1 VGLAE
6 VVIAFAVLLLV
17 LVPVSYLLDNV
28 LGQAAAAKNKV
39 QALSIA
45 EKWVEKL
52 NATGPPTVGTNLPK
66 VGAPIDVG
74 TPSLTTHGRHYTTSA
89 TIKYFPVAQFTW
101 AARTLTGK
109 TQPDL
114 CTTGSVPGVM
124 SLRVTVTYPGGKV
137 TDATV
142 VDYPLPGLPVDGF
155 LGVQIDGSPQSA
167 TTPTPPSTKRGVPW
181 SQRVTKV
188 TVTVKSIT
196 GKVYPT
202 EHPASDGCAFF
213 EVPVGSYSVLVNSTA
228 PTIPTPF
235 VAPGSTTATSVA
247 PTTTF
252 KVQLSKVTEAGPY
265 LYDEGAFVNV
275 AYPDSTVTDNAV
287 TCPDVATF
295 QCLVDGQGT
304 GGGATAAVNVLSGS
318 SWESR
323 DLPVAAGI
331 QKIESA
337 VCTAAACVGVGFGA
351 AGAAAVVDN
360 PNHVG
365 SWNASSPPSTL
376 HVSIIR
382 QVECPAAND
391 CLALGTTTSGPVIL
405 GAVISTTTG
414 ALSLKWAADGT
425 PPGMALTA
433 TSHLTCA
440 GGSACFVVGTTSS
453 GPVVLVGGATGAQQP
468 WGQETLTP
476 SVSSIADLT
485 CASTTACLLDGTSSA
500 GGPAVLVGGVSTAPE
515 TWKAETLP
523 TLPSGTT
530 LSALTCVGSTACL
543 AIGNSTTGG
552 PSVVI
557 GAASPTPGAWTSQT
571 LKSAPMTSPSL
582 LACGGKFCAVVGT
595 ASPDNAVIATGPAAT
610 GSHAWSLAKTVPSGL
625 SLTHL
630 HCTATTTC
638 VAIGASKAT
647 EVAVLLTGELNAT
660 GAKFGQAT
668 FPTVA
673 LASDVRGARPSRPIR
688 LAAAVR
694 HPRRPTSR
702 PLSTTEPRPAPAIG
716 VAATYRR
723 RITSVAPSSGP
734 TTGGTTITL
743 QVANF
748 TLKGGPRATVII
760 GGLQATTVR
769 ITPTHSLITAKTPA
783 HRAGTVTVTLF
794 VEKYFYFFQTATKY
808 TAFTYTTK
816 PAPTI
821 TSVAPA
827 TGLTTGG
834 TAVTITGTHLTGA
847 TSVTFGGSSA
857 RTVTVVSPTK
867 ITAVTPTHAPG
878 KVTVA
883 VTTPGGTASDATAFT
898 YVYPQPTITK
908 VTPAT
913 GATTGGTSV
922 TITGTH
928 FIGVTSVTFGGS
940 AARTVK
946 VVSTTEITAI
956 TPTHAAGKV
965 AVTVTSSGGTYTDA
979 TAFTFVVP
987 KPVVTAVTPP
997 TGTTAGGTVVSISG
1011 HFLTS
1016 PTSVTFGGSPATHIT
1031 VVSPTRI
1038 NVTTPAHTVGVVSVT
1053 VVTSS
1058 GTATKS
1064 TAFKYVRPRPTAPV
1078 FLSGVSCYMASA
1090 LTCVAAGAT
1099 EHGAV
1104 LLVGT
1109 KGATGFTWTASAPV
1123 TSTHS
1128 TRVVQGLVE
1137 PTLPISAR
1145 NTALASSYVRACT
1158 ARGTALCTTI
1168 GPLFPYSSGYTVG
1181 AGNCLPE
1188 LATSTA
1194 VETIPATTS
1203 TTFGPPAVVPLGL
1216 LAVKVLRN
1224 GSPVAGAT
1232 VTITVHD
1239 STAACNTTTVTLG
1252 TTETDGSLAV
1262 ASIIETYTIKVT
1274 SGSTSKTVTANVLPD
1289 SVTDATGSSA
1299 LLPSPLQVTLP

>member
-1 VGLAE
+1 MGLAE
-6 VVIAFAVLLLV
+6 VVIAFAVLLFV

-28 LGQAAAAKNKV
+28 LGQTAAAKNKV

-74 TPSLTTHGRHYTTSA
+74 TPRLTTHGRHYTTSA
-89 TIKYFPVAQFTW
+89 TVKYFPVAQFTW
-101 AARTLTGK
+101 AARTITGK
-109 TQPDL
+109 SQPDL
-114 CTTGSVPGVM
+114 CATGTVPGVM
-124 SLRVTVTYPGGKV
+124 SLRVTVAYPGGKV
-137 TDATV
+137 TDGTEI
-142 VDYPLPGLPVDGF
+142 DYPLPGLPVDGF

-188 TVTVKSIT
+188 TVTVTATT

-202 EHPASDGCAFF
+202 EHPGSDGCAFF
-213 EVPVGSYSVLVNSTA
+213 ELPVGSYSVLVNSTA

-304 GGGATAAVNVLSGS
+304 AGGATAAVNVLSGS

-323 DLPVAAGI
+323 DLPAAAGI

-337 VCTAAACVGVGFGA
+337 VCTTSVCVGVGFGA
-351 AGAAAVVDN
+351 PGAAAVVDN

-376 HVSIIR
+376 HVWIIR
-382 QVECPAAND
+382 QIECPAAND

-405 GAVISTTTG
+405 GAVITTVTG
-414 ALSLKWAADGT
+414 AISLKWTADGT

-433 TSHLTCA
+433 VSHLTCA
-440 GGSACFVVGTTSS
+440 GGSACFVAGATSS
-453 GPVVLVGGATGAQQP
+453 GPVVLVAGATGAQQT

-476 SVSSIADLT
+476 AMSSVADLT

-500 GGPAVLVGGVSTAPE
+500 GGPAVLVGGVSASPE

-523 TLPSGTT
+523 ILPSGTT
-530 LSALTCVGSTACL
+530 MSALTCVGTTACL

-552 PSVVI
+552 PSVVV
-557 GAASPTPGAWTSQT
+557 GTPSATPGVWTSQT

-582 LACGGKFCAVVGT
+582 LACGSKFCAVVGT

-610 GSHAWSLAKTVPSGL
+610 GSHPWSLAKTVPSGL

-630 HCTATTTC
+630 HCAGTTTC
-638 VAIGASKAT
+638 VATGASQAT
-647 EVAVLLTGELNAT
+647 AVAVLLTGELGAT
-660 GAKFGQAT
+660 GAKFSQAT
-668 FPTVA
+668 FPTVT
-673 LASDVRGARPSRPIR
+673 LASDVHGARPSRPVR
-688 LAAAVR
+688 LAATVR
-694 HPRRPTSR
+694 RPRRPKSR
-702 PLSTTEPRPAPAIG
+702 LLSTTAAARAPTIG
-716 VAATYRR
+716 VAAAYTP
-723 RITSVAPSSGP
+723 RITSVTPSSGP
-734 TTGGTTITL
+734 TTGGTTITI

-748 TLKGGPRATVII
+748 TLHGNPTVTVFVGGQ
-760 GGLQATTVR
+760 QATTVR
-769 ITPTHSLITAKTPA
+769 ITSTHSSITAVTPS
-783 HRAGTVTVTLF
+783 HTAGTVRVTLF
-794 VEKYFYFFQTATKY
+794 VFGGFRFQTATKY
-808 TAFTYTTK
+808 KAFTYTTK
-816 PAPTI
+816 PPPTI
-821 TSVAPA
+821 MSVAPA

-847 TSVTFGGSSA
+847 TSVSFGGSAA
-857 RTVTVVSPTK
+857 RTVKVVSPTK
-867 ITAVTPTHAPG
+867 ITAVTPAHSAG
-878 KVTVA
+878 KVAVA
-883 VTTPGGTASDATAFT
+883 VTTPGGTSSDATAFT
-898 YVYPQPTITK
+898 FVYPQPTITK

-913 GATTGGTSV
+913 GATTGGTTV
-922 TITGTH
+922 TLTGTH
-928 FIGVTSVTFGGS
+928 FIGATSVTFGGS

-946 VVSTTEITAI
+946 VVSATEITAV

-965 AVTVTSSGGTYTDA
+965 AVAVTSSGGTYTDA
-979 TAFTFVVP
+979 TAFTFIIP

-1011 HFLTS
+1011 HYLTS
-1016 PTSVTFGGSPATHIT
+1016 PTSVTFGGSPATHVT
-1031 VVSPTRI
+1031 VVGPTRI
-1038 NVTTPAHTVGVVSVT
+1038 NVTTPAHTAGVVSVT
-1053 VVTSS
+1053 VVTPS
-1058 GTATKS
+1058 GTATKA

-1078 FLSGVSCYMASA
+1078 FLSGVSCYVASA

-1109 KGATGFTWTASAPV
+1109 KGATGFTWAASTPV
-1123 TSTHS
+1123 TPTHS
-1128 TRVVQGLVE
+1128 TRTVQGLVE

-1216 LAVKVLRN
+1216 LAVEVLHN

-1232 VTITVHD
+1232 VTVTVRD
-1239 STAACNTTTVTLG
+1239 STAACNTTTVKLG
-1252 TTETDGSLAV
+1252 TTEADGSLAV

-1274 SGSTSKTVTANVLPD
+1274 NGSTSKTVKAKVNPD
-1289 SVTDATGSSA
+1289 SVTDTTGSSA
-1299 LLPSPLQVTLP
+1299 LLPSPLRVTLP